1 LTEKWTHDALKKW
14 GNYRKAQFYPY
25 MTAQEN
31 LRLVCK
37 IKDIGYAK
45 ILEKLK
51 LVGLDER
58 KETLIYFF
66 L

>member
-1 LTEKWTHDALKKW
+1 METHDALKKW
-14 GNYRKAQFYPY
+14 GNYRKTQFYPY

-37 IKDIGYAK
+37 IKDIGSK

-58 KETLIYFF
+58 KQI
-66 L
+66 

>member
-1 LTEKWTHDALKKW
+1 METHDALKKW
-14 GNYRKAQFYPY
+14 GNYRKTQFYPY

-58 KETLIYFF
+58 KDSRFSTF

>member
-1 LTEKWTHDALKKW
+1 
-14 GNYRKAQFYPY
+14 

-45 ILEKLK
+45 ILEN
-51 LVGLDER
+51 
-58 KETLIYFF
+58 
-66 L
+66 

>member
-1 LTEKWTHDALKKW
+1 VGAIIERPNFTH
-14 GNYRKAQFYPY
+14 

-37 IKDIGYAK
+37 IKDGYAK

-58 KETLIYFF
+58 KDSRFSTF

>member
-1 LTEKWTHDALKKW
+1 METHDALKSGAIIK
-14 GNYRKAQFYPY
+14 GPILPY

-45 ILEKLK
+45 ILEN
-51 LVGLDER
+51 
-58 KETLIYFF
+58 
-66 L
+66 

>member
-1 LTEKWTHDALKKW
+1 
-14 GNYRKAQFYPY
+14 

-58 KETLIYFF
+58 KAQDTDNLSMV
-66 L
+66 LLSRNT

>member
-1 LTEKWTHDALKKW
+1 VGQLSKDPIL
-14 GNYRKAQFYPY
+14 PY

-58 KETLIYFF
+58 KDSRFSTF

>member
-1 LTEKWTHDALKKW
+1 LTEKWNDALKKW
-14 GNYRKAQFYPY
+14 GQLSKDPIFTH

-37 IKDIGYAK
+37 IKDGYAK

-58 KETLIYFF
+58 KDSRFSTF

>member
-1 LTEKWTHDALKKW
+1 METHDALKKV
-14 GNYRKAQFYPY
+14 GQLSKDPILPY

-45 ILEKLK
+45 ILEN
-51 LVGLDER
+51 
-58 KETLIYFF
+58 
-66 L
+66 

>member
-1 LTEKWTHDALKKW
+1 LTEKTHDALKKW
-14 GNYRKAQFYPY
+14 GQLSKDPILPY
-25 MTAQEN
+25 MTQEN

-58 KETLIYFF
+58 KDSRFSTF

>member
-1 LTEKWTHDALKKW
+1 
-14 GNYRKAQFYPY
+14 

-37 IKDIGYAK
+37 IKDISYAK
-45 ILEKLK
+45 NSGKLQ

-58 KETLIYFF
+58 KKTVNSAPF